1 MKVVVMLMVVVL
13 VVVVVVVAVVMVVVL
28 VVDISTG
35 DLINFGILRS
45 HGSFLIVFRGLPI
58 SRPQPP

>member
-1 MKVVVMLMVVVL
+1 MVVVL